1 MPTTSP
7 SQQAC
12 SLMRGTLYA
21 PLNKSSVFTW
31 KLSSSEVHSALYLPP
46 VFTWNPLPLNPTVPC
61 IYLLS
66 LCGTLFLWSPQC
78 PVFTA
83 CLYVEPSYCEAHSA
97 LCLPPEEQGRM
108 HSAPWELVLPFC
120 VIFHFSPGIKGQ
132 IFVCHGKVV
141 LPKAVIIYLFNGCL
155 KTQETASNNSTS
167 QALSIK
173 ILVISQNL
181 ERNTPEYGLN
191 MSYSKKN

>member
-12 SLMRGTLYA
+12 SLMRGTFYA

-31 KLSSSEVHSALYLPP
+31 KLSSSETHSALYLPP
-46 VFTWNPLPLNPTVPC
+46 VFTWNP
-61 IYLLS
+61 S
-66 LCGTLFLWSPQC
+66 S
-78 PVFTA
+78 
-83 CLYVEPSYCEAHSA
+83 SEAHSA

-141 LPKAVIIYLFNGCL
+141 LPKAVIIYLCNGCL
-155 KTQETASNNSTS
+155 KTQETASNISTS